1 MSENKQIAQDKQAR
15 ENTALYFSNEGIAET
30 YNKQQH
36 KNSNLYF

>member
-1 MSENKQIAQDKQAR
+1 MKNEQIDTDKKAR